1 MGKWLSAS
9 KRATYLQEMC
19 ASEMDLLV
27 IGGGITGAGIAW
39 DASVRGMKVGL
50 LEMNDFASGASS
62 RSTKRLISG
71 IRDLMQGEVKHVR
84 ELARERAL
92 IHQRVPHIVTPLPV
106 LFPIYKNRTHGYCWS
121 SIGIYIYDW
130 LAGVKRSKRGKMFNR
145 HKTMK
150 REPLLKEDGLKGA
163 AHYYEY
169 RTDDARLTI
178 EILKTARSHGA
189 QLCNYAKVVDFLYKK
204 GKVAGVEVEDTLS
217 GQKYRMNAKKI
228 VNAAGAWIDHLR
240 ELDHSLHD
248 QRLMLTKSVHLVVD
262 YKRLPIQQIRNRSCT
277 IIVN

>member
-1 MGKWLSAS
+1 
-9 KRATYLQEMC
+9 
-19 ASEMDLLV
+19 
-27 IGGGITGAGIAW
+27 
-39 DASVRGMKVGL
+39 
-50 LEMNDFASGASS
+50 
-62 RSTKRLISG
+62 
-71 IRDLMQGEVKHVR
+71 MQGEVKHVR

-204 GKVAGVEVEDTLS
+204 GKAAGVEVEDTLS